1 MIFDKTLWQPND
13 RKKEE
18 LVPGGEEKV
27 FILQIIY
34 WGKYFVSLMCWW
46 GLLVPQSMDL
56 TGPDMDYNR
65 IHFLRSKHW
74 DLVLTRAKC
83 WASRP
88 SNGITLVDPN
98 SQHSRAWDQ
107 FRLPLHRSRWMVTV
121 PALARIFLDWPF
133 SIINS
138 LYSTRLI
145 IYLTSSIFLVSF
157 IDVKLLQAYW
167 TLRNLQDWPSFALK
181 LIMFG
186 SNNSI
191 NFPEKRM

>member
-34 WGKYFVSLMCWW
+34 WGKHFVSLMCWW
-46 GLLVPQSMDL
+46 GLFVPQSMEL
-56 TGPDMDYNR
+56 SGPDMDYNR

-98 SQHSRAWDQ
+98 QLSTFSRVRPIPITAPSLEVNCNSSLPSTY
-107 FRLPLHRSRWMVTV
+107 FPRLT
-121 PALARIFLDWPF
+121 IF
-133 SIINS
+133 NHKS
-138 LYSTRLI
+138 LI
-145 IYLTSSIFLVSF
+145 VNKIH
-157 IDVKLLQAYW
+157 
-167 TLRNLQDWPSFALK
+167 PS
-181 LIMFG
+181 
-186 SNNSI
+186 
-191 NFPEKRM
+191 P